1 MTRLSDSTVAPNLT
15 ARISTTN
22 RNGTER
28 KTSTMRIMV
37 ESTTPPASPETA
49 PHSVP
54 ITMATNAAKNPI
66 SSEAWPPFM
75 SRPSSSNP
83 WSSVPSRC
91 PADGRLVGAG

>member
-15 ARISTTN
+15 ARIRTTN

-28 KTSTMRIMV
+28 KMSTMRIIV
-37 ESTTPPASPETA
+37 ESTTPPARPATA

-66 SSEAWPPFM
+66 SSAAWPPFM
-75 SRPSSSNP
+75 IRPSSSNP
-83 WSSVPSRC
+83 
-91 PADGRLVGAG
+91 